1 MTNIHRIPRA
11 ELDARLAALRA
22 ALTKADPLWRLAL
35 ISDKINMYYF
45 TGTMQVGVLT
55 VTPESAAL
63 WVRRD
68 PDRAREES
76 LFPDLRPMKSFRFLA
91 EEFPDPPHAVWL
103 DKKTTTLEW
112 LDMVRKYLPF
122 SEIRPLAPLLNGLRA
137 RKSPYE
143 LDLLREAGAIH
154 ARVMHEAAPALLR
167 EGLSEAEL
175 GGLLYTELLRQGS
188 MGISRFN
195 QPLGEDIAGLV
206 AFSENALRTTAFDGP
221 GGTAGTCT
229 AVQGIGSPNRLL
241 RKGDLVYL
249 DMPAGREGYH
259 TDKSIVFHFGS
270 LADNPHGEEI
280 RAAYDYCVALERRI
294 AALLVPG
301 ALPEDIYQEILETL
315 DPRYAE
321 GFMHGGKFLGHSIGL
336 MMDEPPVLARGFREP
351 IEPGMVF
358 AVEPKIALPGIGI
371 VGTENT
377 YLVTEEGPALPLSGG
392 PQPLREV

>member
-91 EEFPDPPHAVWL
+91 A
-103 DKKTTTLEW
+103 
-112 LDMVRKYLPF
+112 
-122 SEIRPLAPLLNGLRA
+122 LLNGLRA

-270 LADNPHGEEI
+270 LADNP
-280 RAAYDYCVALERRI
+280 
-294 AALLVPG
+294 P
-301 ALPEDIYQEILETL
+301 
-315 DPRYAE
+315 
-321 GFMHGGKFLGHSIGL
+321 
-336 MMDEPPVLARGFREP
+336 
-351 IEPGMVF
+351 
-358 AVEPKIALPGIGI
+358 
-371 VGTENT
+371 
-377 YLVTEEGPALPLSGG
+377 
-392 PQPLREV
+392 